1 MPQHSHIRKGT
12 AQPIGLERVSDE
24 EWALYQTVIRTV
36 RSAGHRFVL
45 GGAFA
50 LATYT
55 GQYRNTK
62 DLDLFILPETRDAI
76 VELLTQCGL
85 QDYYDE
91 EPYDRGWIYRAV
103 CEGTIVDVIWT
114 TANRHGTVDEAWLTR
129 GPEIEIRGERVRI
142 MPVEDLIWVKL
153 YILHRDRCDW
163 TDVLNLLYAA
173 GPTLDWEHLLQRV
186 GEDWRLLAGS
196 LSVFAWMCPGRA
208 ASLPRW
214 VWERLSLPAPVE
226 SSAPDVDRRRVD
238 LLDTRPW
245 FVPVLEPGEEPFS
258 EPAA

>member
-1 MPQHSHIRKGT
+1 MEQRDGEHPAPARLM
-12 AQPIGLERVSDE
+12 GLERVSHE
-24 EWALYQTVIRTV
+24 EWKLYQTVIRAV
-36 RSAGHRFVL
+36 RSAGHHFAL

-62 DLDLFILPETRDAI
+62 DLDLFILPETRDTVI
-76 VELLTQCGL
+76 ELLTRLGL
-85 QDYYDE
+85 HDYYDE
-91 EPYDRGWIYRAV
+91 QAYDRGWIYRAASN
-103 CEGTIVDVIWT
+103 GTIIDLIWS
-114 TANRHGTVDEAWLTR
+114 TANRRGTVDTAWLTR
-129 GPEIEIRGERVRI
+129 GPEVTIRGERVRV
-142 MPVEDLIWVKL
+142 MPAEELIWVKL

-186 GEDWRLLAGS
+186 DEDWRLLAGG

-208 ASLPRW
+208 AALPRW
-214 VWERLSLPAPVE
+214 VWERLQLPVPVE
-226 SSAPDVDRRRVD
+226 QSAPDVDQVRVN

-245 FVPVLEPGEEPFS
+245 FIPVLKHGEEPFAD
-258 EPAA
+258 EGG

>member
-1 MPQHSHIRKGT
+1 MLQPDHPRRGA

-24 EWALYQTVIRTV
+24 EWVLYQTVIRTV
-36 RSAGHRFVL
+36 RSAGHRFAL

-62 DLDLFILPETRDAI
+62 DLDLFILPESRDAI
-76 VELLTQCGL
+76 VELLRRLGL
-85 QDYYDE
+85 HDYYDE
-91 EPYDRGWIYRAV
+91 LPYDRGWISRAV
-103 CEGTIVDVIWT
+103 RDGTIIDLIWS
-114 TANRHGTVDEAWLTR
+114 TANRRATVDDAWLTR
-129 GPEIEIRGERVRI
+129 GPEVEIRGERVRV
-142 MPVEDLIWVKL
+142 MPGEELIWVKL

-163 TDVLNLLYAA
+163 TDVFNLLYAA
-173 GPTLDWEHLLQRV
+173 GPTLDWEHLLGRV
-186 GEDWRLLAGS
+186 GEDWRLLAGV

-214 VWERLSLPAPVE
+214 VWEQVSLPAPVQG
-226 SSAPDVDRRRVD
+226 SAPDVERRRVD

-245 FVPVLEPGEEPFS
+245 FLPVLEPGEEPFS
-258 EPAA
+258 EAS